1 MRRLIYRLTE
11 PAATIPDERK
21 IFTNHDLKVLIIP
34 LFLEQL
40 LEVLVGVSDTFM
52 VSYAG
57 EAAVSGVSL
66 VNMFNTVF
74 VYLFSALAAGGAVV
88 VSQYIGSRDEENGS
102 LSAGQL
108 VMIAAVFSVAVMI
121 FSLAL
126 NRQLLRLLFGEV
138 DRDVMAACVTYLQ
151 ISAYS
156 YPAIAVYNAGAA
168 VYRSL
173 GKTSVT
179 MNISLAA
186 NGINIVGNAVGV
198 FVLHAGVA
206 GVAYP
211 SLIARAFSAV
221 TILFLCFRR
230 HAGQQASEKS
240 AAVSLRWKNIF
251 RWDGGMVRRI
261 LGIAV
266 PNGIENGLFQ
276 LTKVALSSI
285 TALFGTVQIAAN
297 GVAQSFWSV
306 AALMGTALGLAFVTV
321 IGQCMGAEDTDA
333 AEYYMKKLLRIT
345 FLASILWNAL
355 VLLAAP
361 LVLKGYALSAEAARL
376 VVVLVII
383 HNIFNALF
391 YPLSGALANGLRAA
405 GDVKYTMYVSI
416 FSTIGCRVVF
426 SILFGIWL
434 GLGVIG
440 IAFAMCLDW
449 MIRAAFFWI
458 RFRRGKWKEFRVIG

>member
-1 MRRLIYRLTE
+1 MRGLIYRLTE
-11 PAATIPDERK
+11 PAGTIPDERK
-21 IFTNHDLKVLIIP
+21 IFSNHDLKILIVP

-74 VYLFSALAAGGAVV
+74 IFLFSALAAGGAVV
-88 VSQYIGSRDEENGS
+88 VSQYIGSRDEKNGN

-108 VMIAAVFSVAVMI
+108 VMIAAVFSAAVTV

-126 NRQLLRLLFGEV
+126 NRQLLRVLFGEV
-138 DRDVMAACVTYLQ
+138 DPDVMEACVTYLQ

-156 YPAIAVYNAGAA
+156 YPAIAIYNAGAA
-168 VYRSL
+168 VYRSM
-173 GKTSVT
+173 GKTGVT

-198 FVLHAGVA
+198 FILHAGVA

-211 SLIARAFSAV
+211 SLIARTFSAV
-221 TILFLCFRR
+221 VILILCFR
-230 HAGQQASEKS
+230 KKNCP
-240 AAVSLRWKNIF
+240 VSVRLVGKNIF
-251 RWDGGMVRRI
+251 RWEGSMVKRI
-261 LGIAV
+261 LSIAV

-321 IGQCMGAEDTDA
+321 IGQCMGAEDTEA

-355 VLLAAP
+355 ILAATP
-361 LVLKGYALSAEAARL
+361 LVLKGYALSDEAADL

-391 YPLSGALANGLRAA
+391 YPLSGALENGLRAA
-405 GDVKYTMYVSI
+405 GDVRYTMYVSI

-426 SILFGIWL
+426 SVLFGIFL
-434 GLGVIG
+434 DLGVIG

-449 MIRAAFFWI
+449 MIRAMFFWI